1 MLIDEDEESSQAR
14 DDEVNAAGGEE
25 LSEAHDAVSDTEAAA
40 AVTADALE
48 GAMVDDYLDGL
59 TTNTNTGYRSQSWDE
74 GVRVAVPAEEPGQS
88 TMQPTSTVADVHVSA
103 PTEDMSDVEPSGTT
117 GRDTTMPTCGVVFRN
132 VSPSSLQEVKIPV
145 ARRCRGRPKGTDKS
159 LNVKYGLAQSW
170 KKRTPKL
177 QHTEAVVLPDEIQ
190 SQQSVESEAVT
201 GATRVRRSAV
211 RKRRLP
217 HTTTSQSTSQSV
229 SASAT
234 DNCAECGLLEPRK
247 KGKGS
252 KTVNWIQC
260 DKCQFWYHTCCVPA
274 MPRNSDDDYVCVR
287 CE

>member
-1 MLIDEDEESSQAR
+1 MSQREKYNKAVQLTNKLAVVMSESGQYEFDIKFSFLSSILERFETGRDCMLIDEDEESSQAR

-40 AVTADALE
+40 TVTADALE

-103 PTEDMSDVEPSGTT
+103 PPEDMSDVEPSGTT
-117 GRDTTMPTCGVVFRN
+117 GRDTTMPTCGVVFQN

-145 ARRCRGRPKGTDKS
+145 ARRCRGRPNGTDKS

-170 KKRTPKL
+170 KKKNA
-177 QHTEAVVLPDEIQ
+177 QV
-190 SQQSVESEAVT
+190 
-201 GATRVRRSAV
+201 ATHRSSSIA
-211 RKRRLP
+211 R
-217 HTTTSQSTSQSV
+217 
-229 SASAT
+229 
-234 DNCAECGLLEPRK
+234 
-247 KGKGS
+247 
-252 KTVNWIQC
+252 
-260 DKCQFWYHTCCVPA
+260 
-274 MPRNSDDDYVCVR
+274 
-287 CE
+287 